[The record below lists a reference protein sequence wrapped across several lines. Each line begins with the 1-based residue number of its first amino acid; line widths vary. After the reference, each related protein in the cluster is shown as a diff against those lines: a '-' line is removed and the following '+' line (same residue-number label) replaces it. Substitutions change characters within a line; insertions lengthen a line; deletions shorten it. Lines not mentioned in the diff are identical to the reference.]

1 MDTFSI
7 AQNLARVLGLKAH
20 DIQARLERPPSLDW
34 GDVACPCFEL
44 AKAWHRPPQ
53 TIALELASTL
63 QHATWTASAAGGYVN
78 FSWNRAKVL
87 HSELAQVLR
96 NGVVVP
102 QTGQGKTVVLEFGSP
117 NVAKP
122 ITMGNLLPTIIGH
135 ALARMYEAVGWSVI
149 RINHLG
155 DWGAQF
161 GKVLAAYHRW
171 GQDDRIRRDP
181 VNELFRL
188 YVRFHAEVE
197 DDPQLE
203 QDARSW
209 FRRLEQ
215 GEPEARHLWRWF
227 VDASTAAFLTTYARL
242 GVQFDHV
249 WGESFYTDQIPGA
262 VQQLKR
268 GGLLATSQ
276 GAEVVSL
283 GDDIPPCIIIK
294 SDGTTIYAARDVA
307 AAIYRYDRFHF
318 DAMIYVVGAEQTLHF
333 TQVFR
338 TLQRMG
344 YAWAAH
350 CHHVAFGLMRLAGR
364 KMSSRRGDVVL
375 LEEVLNEA
383 VGRIAAIMDEKN
395 PDLDDKAPIA
405 EVVGVGAVVFHGL
418 KNQRMRDVDFTWAD
432 VLSFEGETGPY
443 VQYTHARICSLIDKA
458 LFKPESFWEAG
469 MAPGEDPPV
478 TTAEW
483 QLWTAL
489 SGYGDTVAEA
499 TEKNE
504 PFLIT
509 RRLLA
514 VAQRFNSLYNHQRI
528 LSEDIRER
536 TKLLALAYHTSQ
548 VLKHGLGLLGIEAP
562 DRM

>member
-1 MDTFSI
+1 MDTLSI
-7 AQNLARVLGLKAH
+7 AQALAHVLDLEAP
-20 DIQARLERPPSLDW
+20 DLQVRLERPPSLDL
-34 GDVACPCFEL
+34 GDVAFPCFGL
-44 AKAWHRPPQ
+44 AKQWRRPPQ
-53 TIALELASTL
+53 AIAVALAATL
-63 QHATWTASAAGGYVN
+63 QHEAWTASAAGGYVN
-78 FSWNRAKVL
+78 FAWNREKVL
-87 HSELAQVLR
+87 HTELAQVLR
-96 NGVVVP
+96 DGVVVP
-102 QTGQGKTVVLEFGSP
+102 QSGQGKTVVLEFGSP

-122 ITMGNLLPTIIGH
+122 ISMGNLLPTIIGH

-188 YVRFHAEVE
+188 YVRFHAEAE
-197 DDPQLE
+197 TDPQLD
-203 QDARSW
+203 QDARTW
-209 FRRLEQ
+209 FQRLEQ
-215 GEPEARHLWRWF
+215 GDPDARRLWCWF
-227 VDASTAAFLTTYARL
+227 VDESTVAFLTTYARL
-242 GVQFDHV
+242 GVQFDYV
-249 WGESFYTDQIPGA
+249 WGESFYTDQIPGV
-262 VQQLKR
+262 VQHLKR
-268 GGLLATSQ
+268 GGLLETSQ
-276 GAEVVSL
+276 GAEVVPL

-333 TQVFR
+333 TQIFR

-350 CHHVAFGLMRLAGR
+350 CHHVAFGLMRLEGR

-375 LEEVLNEA
+375 LEDVLNEA
-383 VGRIAAIMDEKN
+383 VRRIAAIMDEKN
-395 PDLDDKAPIA
+395 PDLDDKASIA

-458 LFKPESFWEAG
+458 RFRPEDFFQLFTAS
-469 MAPGEDPPV
+469 GEEPPV
-478 TTAEW
+478 TTWEW
-483 QLWTAL
+483 QLWTVL
-489 SGYGDTVAEA
+489 SGYGDTVAQA

-514 VAQRFNSLYNHQRI
+514 VAQGFNSLYNNQRI
-528 LSEDIRER
+528 LSDDIRER
-536 TKLLALAYHTSQ
+536 TKLLALTYHTGQ
-548 VLKHGLGLLGIEAP
+548 VLKHGLGLLGIGAP
-562 DRM
+562 IRM